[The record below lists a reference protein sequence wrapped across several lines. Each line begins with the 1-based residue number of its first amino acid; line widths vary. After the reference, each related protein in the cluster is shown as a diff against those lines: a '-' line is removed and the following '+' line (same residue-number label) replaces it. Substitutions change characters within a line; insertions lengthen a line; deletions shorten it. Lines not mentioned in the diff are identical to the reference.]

1 VLRSL
6 TTHAET
12 KIKPRERSKGQQTEV
27 KKSKVE
33 VVLLRCYAAT
43 LLRCYAATQRHI
55 HRLAYVNALN
65 SNKLKVLSIAA
76 AQPQA
81 INPKLS

>member
-1 VLRSL
+1 MLRSL
-6 TTHAET
+6 TTHAEE
-12 KIKPRERSKGQQTEV
+12 KIKPREISKGQQTEV
-27 KKSKVE
+27 EKSKVG
-33 VVLLRCYAAT
+33 VV